1 LTSVKKSDPEI
12 TSCFMLPIL
21 SILPLAQTPP
31 PPQEI
36 LQIQEVRPLPG
47 QLDNIPVFN
56 SNSPELVLQEGILL
70 STFPPNSKRFPTAHL
85 NFPFQG
91 RFDIFAH
98 HIARAPSPEDLRTLY
113 QGVIVYN
120 PGDKPVKLDILQAAS
135 YLSQPD
141 APFIDLPQQ
150 VDNSNSNIHAGPGSR
165 AVNDILR
172 GRRQPEFPP
181 QLIIPPKS
189 SQLLMNHPIPVRE
202 LKPPLNGR
210 STLMRLRTD
219 GKMYVASLAMFAR
232 VDAQGNERSPTLAE
246 WQNLLDNSNVA
257 GPRDRT
263 PTPPQ
268 MTEGQVIYGRV
279 AGVAKGSEWRAN
291 LTDNSTVS
299 HLTIPQPGT
308 AFSYPFS
315 TLPRGMLGT
324 NQVQS
329 SRMLVRY
336 PDTAYSAHGN
346 YGIQYSLSLPLYNS
360 SAKNQTVTV
369 TFQTPIK
376 TDKLTSGGLTFLE
389 PPAPQTFFRG
399 TVRVRYT
406 DGNKLPQT
414 RYLHLVQRRGQQG
427 EPLVKLEMQAGEIR
441 LVEVD
446 FIYPPDASPP
456 QVLTVKTLDN

>member
-1 LTSVKKSDPEI
+1 
-12 TSCFMLPIL
+12 MLPIL

-31 PPQEI
+31 APQEI

-47 QLDNIPVFN
+47 QLDNISVFN

-70 STFPPNSKRFPTAHL
+70 STFPPDGKRFPAAHL

-98 HIARAPSPEDLRTLY
+98 HIARATSPEDLRTLY

-120 PGDKPVKLDILQAAS
+120 PGDRPVKLDVLQAAS

-141 APFIDLPQQ
+141 APFIELPPQ

-165 AVNDILR
+165 AVNDVLR
-172 GRRQPEFPP
+172 GKRQPEFPP
-181 QLIIPPKS
+181 QLIIPPGKS
-189 SQLLMNHPIPVRE
+189 EMLMNHPIPVRE

-210 STLMRLRTD
+210 STLMRLRSD
-219 GKMYVASLAMFAR
+219 GKIYVASLAMFAKT
-232 VDAQGNERSPTLAE
+232 DAAGKERSPNLAE
-246 WQNLLDNSNVA
+246 WQNLLENSNVS

-268 MTEGQVIYGRV
+268 MREGQVIYGRV
-279 AGVAKGSEWRAN
+279 AGVAMGSQWRAN
-291 LTDNSTVS
+291 LTDNPTDNTAVS

-308 AFSYPFS
+308 AFSYPLS

-329 SRMLVRY
+329 ARMLVRY

-346 YGIQYSLSLPLYNS
+346 YGIEYNLSLPLHNS
-360 SAKNQTVTV
+360 TARNQTVTV

-376 TDKLTSGGLTFLE
+376 TDKLAAGGLTFLE
-389 PPAPQTFFRG
+389 PAAPQTFFRG

-406 DGNKLPQT
+406 DDNKVPQT
-414 RYLHLVQRRGQQG
+414 RYVHLVQRRGQQG
-427 EPLVKLEMQAGEIR
+427 EPLVKLQMQAGEKR

-456 QVLTVKTLDN
+456 QVLTVKTQEN

>member
-1 LTSVKKSDPEI
+1 
-12 TSCFMLPIL
+12 MLPIL

-31 PPQEI
+31 APQEI

-47 QLDNIPVFN
+47 QLDSVPVFN

-70 STFPPNSKRFPTAHL
+70 STFPPDGKRFPAAHL

-113 QGVIVYN
+113 QGIIVYN
-120 PGDKPVKLDILQAAS
+120 PGNKPVKLDILQAAS

-141 APFIDLPQQ
+141 APFIELPPQ
-150 VDNSNSNIHAGPGSR
+150 VDNSDGNIHAGPGSR

-172 GRRQPEFPP
+172 GKRQAEFPP
-181 QLIIPPKS
+181 QLIIPPGKS
-189 SQLLMNHPIPVRE
+189 ELLMNHPIPVRE

-210 STLMRLRTD
+210 STLMRLRGD
-219 GKMYVASLAMFAR
+219 GTIYVASLAMFAR
-232 VDAQGNERSPTLAE
+232 VDEAGKERSPNLAE

-268 MTEGQVIYGRV
+268 ITEGQVIYGSV
-279 AGVAKGSEWRAN
+279 AGVASGSQWRAI
-291 LTDNSTVS
+291 LTDNPAVS
-299 HLTIPQPGT
+299 HLTIPQQAGT
-308 AFSYPFS
+308 AFSYALN

-329 SRMLVRY
+329 ARMLVRY

-369 TFQTPIK
+369 ALQTPIK

-399 TVRVRYT
+399 TIRVRYT
-406 DGNKLPQT
+406 DDSKLPQT

-427 EPLVKLEMQAGEIR
+427 EPLAKLEIKAGETR

-456 QVLTVKTLDN
+456 QVLTVKTHKN

>member
-1 LTSVKKSDPEI
+1 
-12 TSCFMLPIL
+12 MLPIL

-31 PPQEI
+31 APQEI

-70 STFPPNSKRFPTAHL
+70 STFPPDGKRFPAAHL

-120 PGDKPVKLDILQAAS
+120 PGNKPVRLDILQAAS

-141 APFIDLPQQ
+141 APFIELPPQ
-150 VDNSNSNIHAGPGSR
+150 VDNSNSNIYAGPGSR

-172 GRRQPEFPP
+172 GRRQSDFEP
-181 QLIIPPKS
+181 QLIIPPGK

-202 LKPPLNGR
+202 LVPPLNGR
-210 STLMRLRTD
+210 STLMRLRSN
-219 GKMYVASLAMFAR
+219 GIVYVASLAMFAR
-232 VDAQGNERSPTLAE
+232 VDAPGNERSPNLAE
-246 WQNLLDNSNVA
+246 WQNLLDNGNIA

-263 PTPPQ
+263 PTPPEI
-268 MTEGQVIYGRV
+268 TEGQIIYGRV
-279 AGVAKGSEWRAN
+279 AGVALGSEWRALLSDNPATSN
-291 LTDNSTVS
+291 LA
-299 HLTIPQPGT
+299 IPQPGT
-308 AFSYPFS
+308 AFSYPLS
-315 TLPRGMLGT
+315 SLPRGMLGT

-329 SRMLVRY
+329 ARMLVRY
-336 PDTAYSAHGN
+336 PDTAYRAHGN

-360 SAKNQTVTV
+360 TSQNQTVTV
-369 TFQTPIK
+369 AIQTPIK
-376 TDKLTSGGLTFLE
+376 TDKLTSGGLSFLE

-399 TVRVRYT
+399 TVRVRYN
-406 DGNKLPQT
+406 DDNKVPQT
-414 RYLHLVQRRGQQG
+414 RYVHLVQRRGQQG
-427 EPLVKLEMQAGEIR
+427 EPLVKLEMKSGEKR
-441 LVEVD
+441 LVQVD

-456 QVLTVKTLDN
+456 QVLTVKTN